1 MRESQKGE
9 KMVFFGRNHSEETKQ
24 KMRNID
30 RSGIKNSQFG
40 TCWITNG
47 MESKKIHK
55 GDTIPEDWYLGR
67 KLKIE

>member
-9 KMVFFGRNHSEETKQ
+9 KNGFFGRNHSEETKQ

-40 TCWITNG
+40 TC
-47 MESKKIHK
+47 
-55 GDTIPEDWYLGR
+55 
-67 KLKIE
+67 